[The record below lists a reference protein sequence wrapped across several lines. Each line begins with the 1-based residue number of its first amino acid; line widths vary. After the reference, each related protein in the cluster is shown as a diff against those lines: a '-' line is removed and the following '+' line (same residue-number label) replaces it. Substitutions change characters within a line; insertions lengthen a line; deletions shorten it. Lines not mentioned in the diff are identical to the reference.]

1 MIYRIVKVE
10 EENLYVKVAEK
21 IKDLTDL
28 KEIPIGE
35 KVFGRLLGYRYGFEE
50 DDCFTAGDFESLYK
64 DAEGNIYFELPEE
77 LIKNVFTWLDEEEK
91 YDYRVPEEIFHR
103 VIVMK

>member
-21 IKDLTDL
+21 VKDLREAS
-28 KEIPIGE
+28 KEE
-35 KVFGRLLGYRYGFEE
+35 VFGRVLGFMYVFVEGDYFG
-50 DDCFTAGDFESLYK
+50 AGGYHLYK
-64 DAEGNIYFELPEE
+64 DTKGNIYFELPEE
-77 LIKNVFTWLDEEEK
+77 LIKNVFTWLDEEKK